1 MVKTTAICTKQYD
14 PVCGADGKT
23 YTNKCEAKAA
33 CQFDGSTPGKCTC
46 TPNPTPI
53 CTRELRPVC
62 GPDGKTYDNKCLAKA
77 ACQFDG
83 STPGK
88 CTCRPEVKCPKGDY
102 IPVCGPNGKT
112 YRNKCLAETACQ
124 SDGSTPGAC
133 LPLCKDKLKPNKCSK
148 KKVDCKKF
156 IWAGKKCQATC
167 AAQCL
172 EDSKKC
178 PKDKKSKRCKPKKGK
193 PVDCSNKKTRKK
205 CPLSCPVCE
214 PFDCYTKEVWSD
226 QKSKWCCDKKKLGC
240 ALAPS
245 PPCVCVKAPCDC

>member
-1 MVKTTAICTKQYD
+1 MSVDTEGVPPPRCTPDKTTFCAMDYD
-14 PVCGADGKT
+14 PICGSNGRNT
-23 YTNKCEAKAA
+23 YSNECEAKAA
-33 CQFDGSTPGKCTC
+33 CQFDGSTKGACTC
-46 TPNPTPI
+46 TPKVKCDNNNN
-53 CTRELRPVC
+53 PVC
-62 GPDGKTYDNKCLAKA
+62 GPDGKTYDNECLA
-77 ACQFDG
+77 Q
-83 STPGK
+83 
-88 CTCRPEVKCPKGDY
+88 
-102 IPVCGPNGKT
+102 
-112 YRNKCLAETACQ
+112 TACQ
-124 SDGSTPGAC
+124 SDSTPGKC

-172 EDSKKC
+172 EDTKKC
-178 PKDKKSKRCKPKKGK
+178 PKDKKKKCKGK
-193 PVDCSNKKTRKK
+193 PVDCSIKKTRKK
-205 CPLSCPVCE
+205 CPLSCPVCK